1 MAKSQQLAI
10 PDLGIQI
17 VEDTTLTRLETMKS
31 FFQFVG
37 FWQVEAIL
45 DPRGQS
51 SREETKFPRVATR
64 TQGAHCQP
72 LLFSSFDGSH
82 THHILREGRQKARE
96 EKHLKARRGM
106 PPRRRRRVRE

>member
-64 TQGAHCQP
+64 TQDAHCQP

-82 THHILREGRQKARE
+82 THHILREGRQKVRE
-96 EKHLKARRGM
+96 EKHVKARRGM
-106 PPRRRRRVRE
+106 PPRRGRRVRE